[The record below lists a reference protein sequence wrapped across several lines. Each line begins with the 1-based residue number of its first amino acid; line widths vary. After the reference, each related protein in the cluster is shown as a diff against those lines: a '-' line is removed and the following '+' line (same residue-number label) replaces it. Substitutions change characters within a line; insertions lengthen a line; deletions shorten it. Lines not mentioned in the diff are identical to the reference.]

1 MANNAQSWVPSSLMV
16 HDSQRTLKQAHGD
29 LEVLF
34 AIQYSTL
41 QFYRSLER
49 AKVYLR
55 TGIL

>member
-1 MANNAQSWVPSSLMV
+1 MANNARLWVPSNLMI
-16 HDSQRTLKQAHGD
+16 HDFQHTLKQAHGD

-41 QFYRSLER
+41 QFYHSLER
-49 AKVYLR
+49 AKVDLR

>member
-1 MANNAQSWVPSSLMV
+1 MANNARSWVPSNLMIR
-16 HDSQRTLKQAHGD
+16 DSQHTLKRVHGD

-49 AKVYLR
+49 AKVDLR